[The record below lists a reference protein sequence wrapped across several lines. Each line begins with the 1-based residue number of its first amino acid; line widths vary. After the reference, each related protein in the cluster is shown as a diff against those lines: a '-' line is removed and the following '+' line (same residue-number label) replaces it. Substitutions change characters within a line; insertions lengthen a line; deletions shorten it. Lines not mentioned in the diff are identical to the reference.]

1 MLLSIG
7 SFGVNVVAWSWQLK
21 SNNNRKNSNLLIC
34 IIYSKILLNIEGFFF
49 ILDKNLKKNRFMKNI
64 IILIFLLF
72 SIQSCDTE
80 DILPA
85 VMVELEDQTIS
96 ENNGSIT
103 ITATL
108 NGAVSNDI
116 NISLQFSGSAVI
128 NSDYSVSSDNI
139 LINNGST
146 TGSVTISA
154 IQDNEIENPEEIII
168 DLVANSNFLLTNNSQ
183 LLLTLL
189 DDDTDTDGDG
199 TPDSEDLCPEVAG
212 LQEFNGCP
220 CNPLAGFI
228 INEVLYDP
236 PAGDNI
242 GDANGD
248 GARDANEDEFIEF
261 YNSGLEIDIS
271 GYTITDNR
279 PADGEQLR
287 HTFPTGSIIP
297 ANGVLVLFGG
307 GNPSGDFGNS
317 VVQTASEGM
326 LNMNNTGDLVTM
338 YDTCGDV
345 ILTFDVEPLSNNPN
359 ESYTRSP
366 DITGE
371 TFEQHA
377 GIASSNGALFSPG
390 YKLDGTDF

>member
-1 MLLSIG
+1 
-7 SFGVNVVAWSWQLK
+7 
-21 SNNNRKNSNLLIC
+21 
-34 IIYSKILLNIEGFFF
+34 
-49 ILDKNLKKNRFMKNI
+49 MKNI
-64 IILIFLLF
+64 IILMFLLLAV
-72 SIQSCDTE
+72 QSCDTE
-80 DILPA
+80 DVLPG
-85 VMVELEDQTIS
+85 VTVELEIETIS
-96 ENNGSIT
+96 EDNGSVVV
-103 ITATL
+103 TATS
-108 NGAVSNDI
+108 NGSVSNDI
-116 NISLQFSGSAVI
+116 TIALQFSGSAAI

-168 DLVANSNFLLTNNSQ
+168 DLVENSNFLLTNNSQ
-183 LLLTLL
+183 LVLTLL
-189 DDDTDTDGDG
+189 DDDTDSDGDG
-199 TPDSEDLCPEVAG
+199 VPDSEDNCPLVSGVSEN
-212 LQEFNGCP
+212 NGCP
-220 CNPLAGFI
+220 WLGFM
-228 INEVLYDP
+228 INEVFYDP
-236 PAGDNI
+236 PSGAA

-248 GARDANEDEFIEF
+248 GTRDANEDEFIEF

-338 YDTCGDV
+338 YDSCGDV

-359 ESYTRSP
+359 ESYTRNP

-371 TFEQHA
+371 TFEQH
-377 GIASSNGALFSPG
+377 SSITTANGALFSPG
-390 YKLDGTDF
+390 HKSDGTDF

>member
-1 MLLSIG
+1 
-7 SFGVNVVAWSWQLK
+7 
-21 SNNNRKNSNLLIC
+21 
-34 IIYSKILLNIEGFFF
+34 
-49 ILDKNLKKNRFMKNI
+49 MKNI

-85 VMVELEDQTIS
+85 VMVELENQTIS
-96 ENNGSIT
+96 ENNGSVI

-108 NGAVSNDI
+108 NGSVSYDI
-116 NISLQFSGSAVI
+116 TIPLQFSGSAVI

-146 TGSVTISA
+146 TGSVTIFA
-154 IQDNEIENPEEIII
+154 IQDNEIENLEEIII

-183 LLLTLL
+183 LVLTLL
-189 DDDTDTDGDG
+189 DDDTDSDGDG
-199 TPDSEDLCPEVAG
+199 VPDSEDNCPLVSGVSEN
-212 LQEFNGCP
+212 NGCP
-220 CNPLAGFI
+220 WLGFM

-236 PAGDNI
+236 PSGDA

-248 GARDANEDEFIEF
+248 GTRHPHEDGFIEF
-261 YNSGLEIDIS
+261 YNSGLEIDLS
-271 GYTITDNR
+271 GYTVSD
-279 PADGEQLR
+279 ASQLR

-338 YDTCGDV
+338 YDSCGDV

-359 ESYTRSP
+359 ESYTRNP

-371 TFEQHA
+371 TFEQH
-377 GIASSNGALFSPG
+377 SSITTANGTLFSPG
-390 YKLDGTDF
+390 HKSDGTDF

>member
-1 MLLSIG
+1 LR
-7 SFGVNVVAWSWQLK
+7 
-21 SNNNRKNSNLLIC
+21 SNNNRKKRNLLIC

-49 ILDKNLKKNRFMKNI
+49 ILEKNLKKNRFMKNI

-85 VMVELEDQTIS
+85 VMVELENQTIS
-96 ENNGSIT
+96 ENNGSVI

-108 NGAVSNDI
+108 NGSVSNDI
-116 NISLQFSGSAVI
+116 TIPLQFSGSAVI

-154 IQDNEIENPEEIII
+154 IQDNEIESPEEIFI
-168 DLVANSNFLLTNNSQ
+168 DLITNSNYLLSNNTQ
-183 LLLTLL
+183 LVLTLL

-199 TPDSEDLCPEVAG
+199 TPDSEDLCPDVAG

-287 HTFPTGSIIP
+287 HTFPSGSIIP
-297 ANGVLVLFGG
+297 ADGVLVLFGG

-345 ILTFDVEPLSNNPN
+345 ILTFDVETLSNNPN

>member
-1 MLLSIG
+1 MS
-7 SFGVNVVAWSWQLK
+7 WSWQLK
-21 SNNNRKNSNLLIC
+21 SNNNRKKRNLLIR

-49 ILDKNLKKNRFMKNI
+49 ILEKNLKKNRFMKNI

-85 VMVELEDQTIS
+85 VMVELENQTIS
-96 ENNGSIT
+96 ENNGSVI

-108 NGAVSNDI
+108 NGSVSNDI
-116 NISLQFSGSAVI
+116 TIPLQFSGSAVI

-154 IQDNEIENPEEIII
+154 IQDNEIENPEEIFI
-168 DLVANSNFLLTNNSQ
+168 DLITNSNYLLSNNTQ
-183 LLLTLL
+183 LVLTLL

-371 TFEQHA
+371 TFEEHA

-390 YKLDGTDF
+390 YKSDGTDF

>member
-1 MLLSIG
+1 
-7 SFGVNVVAWSWQLK
+7 
-21 SNNNRKNSNLLIC
+21 
-34 IIYSKILLNIEGFFF
+34 
-49 ILDKNLKKNRFMKNI
+49 MKNI
-64 IILIFLLF
+64 IILMFLLLAV
-72 SIQSCDTE
+72 QSCDTE
-80 DILPA
+80 DVLPG
-85 VMVELEDQTIS
+85 VIVDLESETIS
-96 ENNGSIT
+96 ENNGSVI

-108 NGAVSNDI
+108 NGSVSNDLTI
-116 NISLQFSGSAVI
+116 PLQFSGSAAI

-139 LINNGST
+139 LINNGNIS
-146 TGSVTISA
+146 GSVTISA
-154 IQDNEIENPEEIII
+154 VQDNEIESPEEILI
-168 DLVANSNFLLTNNSQ
+168 DLIANSNYLLSNNSQ
-183 LLLTLL
+183 LVLTLL

-212 LQEFNGCP
+212 LEEFNGCP

-236 PAGDNI
+236 PAGDNV

-248 GARDANEDEFIEF
+248 GTRDANEDEFIEF

-287 HTFPTGSIIP
+287 HTFPAGSIIP
-297 ANGVLVLFGG
+297 SNGVLVLFGG

-317 VVQTASEGM
+317 IVQTASEGM
-326 LNMNNTGDLVTM
+326 INMSNSGDLVTM

-366 DITGE
+366 DIIGE

-377 GIASSNGALFSPG
+377 GISSSNGALFSPG

>member
-1 MLLSIG
+1 
-7 SFGVNVVAWSWQLK
+7 
-21 SNNNRKNSNLLIC
+21 
-34 IIYSKILLNIEGFFF
+34 LLNIEGFFF
-49 ILDKNLKKNRFMKNI
+49 ILEKNLKKNRFMKNI
-64 IILIFLLF
+64 IILMFLLLAV
-72 SIQSCDTE
+72 QSCDTE
-80 DILPA
+80 DVLPG
-85 VMVELEDQTIS
+85 VTVELEMETIS
-96 ENNGSIT
+96 EDNGSVVV
-103 ITATL
+103 TATS
-108 NGAVSNDI
+108 NGSVSNDI
-116 NISLQFSGSAVI
+116 TIALQFSGSAAI

-154 IQDNEIENPEEIII
+154 IQDNEIENPEEIFI
-168 DLVANSNFLLTNNSQ
+168 DLITNSNYLLSNNTQ
-183 LLLTLL
+183 LVLTLL

-248 GARDANEDEFIEF
+248 GTRDANEDEFIEF

-338 YDTCGDV
+338 YDSCGDV

-359 ESYTRSP
+359 ESYTRNP

-390 YKLDGTDF
+390 HKSDGTDF

>member
-1 MLLSIG
+1 M
-7 SFGVNVVAWSWQLK
+7 K
-21 SNNNRKNSNLLIC
+21 SNNKRKNRNLLIC

-49 ILDKNLKKNRFMKNI
+49 ILEKNLKKNRFMKNI
-64 IILIFLLF
+64 IILMFLLLAV
-72 SIQSCDTE
+72 QSCDTE
-80 DILPA
+80 DVLPG
-85 VMVELEDQTIS
+85 VTVELESETIS
-96 ENNGSIT
+96 EDNGSVVV
-103 ITATL
+103 TATS
-108 NGAVSNDI
+108 NGSVSSNTTI
-116 NISLQFSGSAVI
+116 LLQFSGSAVI
-128 NSDYSVSSDNI
+128 NSDYSISSDNI

-154 IQDNEIENPEEIII
+154 IQDNEIESPEEIFI
-168 DLVANSNFLLTNNSQ
+168 DLITNSNYLLSNNTQ
-183 LLLTLL
+183 LVLTLL